1 MKPKARKPSAPRNP
15 FVAAAKFKKAGAHTK
30 PHKALRRQE
39 KVNEGRL
46 AHLVEHPAFNRMVPS
61 SNLGTPTT
69 QSEFQNSRFRNSL
82 LQLQV
87 HRVPVAQSD
96 RAQPSEG

>member
-1 MKPKARKPSAPRNP
+1 MKSKTRKPSAPRNP
-15 FVAAAKFKKAGAHTK
+15 FVAAAKFKKAGAHAKTN
-30 PHKALRRQE
+30 KALRRLE

-69 QSEFQNSRFRNSL
+69 QSEFQSQWFRNAFCNLKSIAS
-82 LQLQV
+82 
-87 HRVPVAQSD
+87 P
-96 RAQPSEG
+96 

>member
-1 MKPKARKPSAPRNP
+1 MKSKIRKPSAPRNP

-30 PHKALRRQE
+30 PHKALRRQK
-39 KVNEGRL
+39 KVYEGRL

-69 QSEFQNSRFRNSL
+69 QSVSQSLGFRNAL
-82 LQLQV
+82 C
-87 HRVPVAQSD
+87 R
-96 RAQPSEG
+96 